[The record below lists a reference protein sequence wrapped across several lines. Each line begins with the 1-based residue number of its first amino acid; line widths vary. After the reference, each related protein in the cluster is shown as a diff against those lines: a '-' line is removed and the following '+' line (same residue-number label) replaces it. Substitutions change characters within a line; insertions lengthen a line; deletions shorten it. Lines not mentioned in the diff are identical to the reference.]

1 MAITND
7 HGPIPILVVSGFLGS
22 GKTTLLR
29 NLLLEPEAGEIAVI
43 VNEFG
48 EVGIDHHLVRKTDVR
63 TTLLRNGCVCCS
75 MRDDL
80 SEALRNMLS
89 QRERGTI
96 PRFDRVVI
104 ETTGLADPAPILHTI
119 VAEPVVRNHF
129 RVERVVTTIDAVA
142 GASNL
147 ESYGEALRQVAAAD
161 HLIVTKGDLA
171 TPETVEALKATL
183 RSINP
188 TATVVD
194 ASFGSIDF
202 APLLGEGSQ
211 RDGVGFGRLG
221 GRDADDVLV
230 GAGDAGVAP
239 TGAGFLRA
247 VPDSSAHPLADG
259 LAASDL
265 SAPGAVHGM
274 NGRVA
279 SRCLVFDRPLNWQMF
294 GIWLTMVLH
303 RHGDRVL
310 RLKGLLNVG
319 AERGPLLVEGVQHV
333 IHVPRHL
340 REWPDEDHR
349 SRIVF
354 IARDLDL
361 AQVEASLEAFQD
373 LAAAV

>member
-1 MAITND
+1 MAMAND
-7 HGPIPILVVSGFLGS
+7 RGAIPILVVSGFLGS

-29 NLLLEPEAGEIAVI
+29 NLLLDPAAGEIAVI

-80 SEALRNMLS
+80 SEALRHLLS

-96 PRFDRVVI
+96 PRFGRVVI

-129 RVERVVTTIDAVA
+129 RVERVVTTIDAVN

-147 ESYGEALRQVAAAD
+147 DSYGEALRQVAAAD
-161 HLIVTKGDLA
+161 HLIVTKLDLA
-171 TPETVEALKATL
+171 APEATEDLKARL

-188 TATVVD
+188 AASVVA

-202 APLLGEGSQ
+202 TPLLGEDAQ
-211 RDGVGFGRLG
+211 RGDVGFGRLG
-221 GRDADDVLV
+221 GGD
-230 GAGDAGVAP
+230 AGDAGVAP
-239 TGAGFLRA
+239 TGAGFPRV
-247 VPDSSAHPLADG
+247 VPNSSAHSLDDG
-259 LAASDL
+259 LASSKM
-265 SAPGAVHGM
+265 SAPAAVHAT

-294 GIWLTMVLH
+294 GIWLTMLLH
-303 RHGDRVL
+303 RHGDRIL
-310 RLKGLLNVG
+310 RLKGLLNIG

-340 REWPDEDHR
+340 REWPDADRR

-361 AQVEASLEAFQD
+361 DQVEASLEAFQD

>member
-1 MAITND
+1 MALAND
-7 HGPIPILVVSGFLGS
+7 RGPIPILVVSGFLGS

-29 NLLLEPEAGEIAVI
+29 NLLLDPEAGEIAVI

-80 SEALRNMLS
+80 SEALRHLLS

-119 VAEPVVRNHF
+119 VAEPVLRNHF

-147 ESYGEALRQVAAAD
+147 DSYGEALRQVAAAD
-161 HLIVTKGDLA
+161 HVIVTKQDLA
-171 TPETVEALKATL
+171 APEATAELKAKL

-188 TATVVD
+188 AATVVD

-202 APLLGEGSQ
+202 APLLAEESHRGAGL
-211 RDGVGFGRLG
+211 DRLG
-221 GRDADDVLV
+221 GGD
-230 GAGDAGVAP
+230 AGDAGVAP
-239 TGAGFLRA
+239 TGPGFPRVA
-247 VPDSSAHPLADG
+247 PDSSAHSLDDG
-259 LAASDL
+259 LASSDM
-265 SAPGAVHGM
+265 SAPAAVHAM
-274 NGRVA
+274 SGRVA

-294 GIWLTMVLH
+294 GIWLTMLLH

-340 REWPDEDHR
+340 RQWPDGDRR

-361 AQVEASLEAFQD
+361 TQVEASLEAFQD

>member
-1 MAITND
+1 MPVAND
-7 HGPIPILVVSGFLGS
+7 RGPIPILVVSGFLGS

-29 NLLLEPEAGEIAVI
+29 NLLLDPEAGEIAVI

-80 SEALRNMLS
+80 SEALRHLLS
-89 QRERGTI
+89 QREPGTI

-129 RVERVVTTIDAVA
+129 RVERVVTTIDAVN

-147 ESYGEALRQVAAAD
+147 DTYGEALRQVAAAD
-161 HLIVTKGDLA
+161 HLIVTKLDLA
-171 TPETVEALKATL
+171 TPEVTEDLKARL

-188 TATVVD
+188 AATVID

-202 APLLGEGSQ
+202 APLLAEESHRGT
-211 RDGVGFGRLG
+211 VGIDRLG
-221 GRDADDVLV
+221 GV
-230 GAGDAGVAP
+230 
-239 TGAGFLRA
+239 
-247 VPDSSAHPLADG
+247 SSAVD
-259 LAASDL
+259 SDPM
-265 SAPGAVHGM
+265 APAAVHAIS
-274 NGRVA
+274 GRVA

-294 GIWLTMVLH
+294 GIWLTMLLH

-319 AERGPLLVEGVQHV
+319 AARGPLLVEGVQHV

-340 REWPDEDHR
+340 REWPDADRR

-361 AQVEASLEAFQD
+361 TQVETSLDAFQD

>member
-1 MAITND
+1 MALAND
-7 HGPIPILVVSGFLGS
+7 HRPIPILIVSGFLGS

-29 NLLLEPEAGEIAVI
+29 NLLLDPEAGEIAVI

-80 SEALRNMLS
+80 SEALRHLLS

-129 RVERVVTTIDAVA
+129 RVERVVTTIDAIA

-147 ESYGEALRQVAAAD
+147 DTYGEALRQVAAAG
-161 HLIVTKGDLA
+161 HVIVTKQDLA
-171 TPETVEALKATL
+171 TPEVAEDLKAKL

-202 APLLGEGSQ
+202 APLLAEESHRGEG
-211 RDGVGFGRLG
+211 LG
-221 GRDADDVLV
+221 EAPFTVN
-230 GAGDAGVAP
+230 GDPMAP
-239 TGAGFLRA
+239 ATVHAM
-247 VPDSSAHPLADG
+247 
-259 LAASDL
+259 SD
-265 SAPGAVHGM
+265 
-274 NGRVA
+274 RVA
-279 SRCLVFDRPLNWQMF
+279 SRCFVFDRPLNWQMF
-294 GIWLTMVLH
+294 GIWLTMLLH

-361 AQVEASLEAFQD
+361 TQVETSLNVFQD

>member
-1 MAITND
+1 MAFD
-7 HGPIPILVVSGFLGS
+7 REPIPIFVVSGFLGS

-29 NLLLEPEAGEIAVI
+29 NLLVDPGAGEIAVI

-48 EVGIDHHLVRKTDVR
+48 EVGIDHHLVRKTDAR

-80 SEALRNMLS
+80 AEALRDLFS
-89 QRERGTI
+89 QRERGAI
-96 PRFDRVVI
+96 PRFGRVVI

-119 VAEPVVRNHF
+119 VNEPVLRNHF
-129 RVERVVTTIDAVA
+129 RVDRVVTTIDAVG
-142 GASNL
+142 GARNL
-147 ESYGEALRQVAAAD
+147 DTYGEALRQVAAAD
-161 HLIVTKGDLA
+161 HLIVTKLDL
-171 TPETVEALKATL
+171 TTREAVAELKVKL

-188 TATVVD
+188 AAAIVD

-202 APLLGEGSQ
+202 APLLATSSSRGAEGLNQLGEFSFA
-211 RDGVGFGRLG
+211 VNSPPTSP
-221 GRDADDVLV
+221 DAT
-230 GAGDAGVAP
+230 AP
-239 TGAGFLRA
+239 A
-247 VPDSSAHPLADG
+247 
-259 LAASDL
+259 
-265 SAPGAVHGM
+265 AVHGES
-274 NGRVA
+274 GLVS

-294 GIWLTMVLH
+294 GIWLTMLLH

-319 AERGPLLVEGVQHV
+319 ETRGPLLVEGVQHV
-333 IHVPRHL
+333 IHAPRHL
-340 REWPDEDHR
+340 REWPDTDRR

-361 AQVEASLEAFQD
+361 TQVEASLDAFQD

>member
-1 MAITND
+1 MALAND

-29 NLLLEPEAGEIAVI
+29 NLLLDPDAGEIAVI

-80 SEALRNMLS
+80 SEALRHLLS

-96 PRFDRVVI
+96 PRFGRVVI

-147 ESYGEALRQVAAAD
+147 DSYGEALRQVAAAD
-161 HLIVTKGDLA
+161 HVIVTKRDLA
-171 TPETVEALKATL
+171 TPEATEELKAKL

-202 APLLGEGSQ
+202 APLLAQDSHRAAEGF
-211 RDGVGFGRLG
+211 DGISLPV
-221 GRDADDVLV
+221 D
-230 GAGDAGVAP
+230 GDLKAP
-239 TGAGFLRA
+239 
-247 VPDSSAHPLADG
+247 V
-259 LAASDL
+259 
-265 SAPGAVHGM
+265 AVHAM
-274 NGRVA
+274 SDRVA
-279 SRCLVFDRPLNWQMF
+279 SRCLIFDRPLNWQMF
-294 GIWLTMVLH
+294 GIWLTMLLH

-340 REWPDEDHR
+340 REWPDADRR

-361 AQVEASLEAFQD
+361 AQVEASLDAFQD

>member
-1 MAITND
+1 MALAND
-7 HGPIPILVVSGFLGS
+7 RGPIPILVVSGFLGS

-29 NLLLEPEAGEIAVI
+29 NLLLDPEAGEIAVI

-80 SEALRNMLS
+80 SEALRHLLS

-119 VAEPVVRNHF
+119 VAEPVLRNHF

-147 ESYGEALRQVAAAD
+147 DSYGEALRQVAAAD
-161 HLIVTKGDLA
+161 HVIVTKQDLVA
-171 TPETVEALKATL
+171 PEVTAELKARL
-183 RSINP
+183 QSINP
-188 TATVVD
+188 AATVVD

-202 APLLGEGSQ
+202 SPLLAEESQRGGEGL
-211 RDGVGFGRLG
+211 DRLG
-221 GRDADDVLV
+221 GVSFTVD
-230 GAGDAGVAP
+230 GDPMAP
-239 TGAGFLRA
+239 A
-247 VPDSSAHPLADG
+247 
-259 LAASDL
+259 
-265 SAPGAVHGM
+265 AVHAM
-274 NGRVA
+274 SGRVA
-279 SRCLVFDRPLNWQMF
+279 SRCLVFDRTLNWQMF
-294 GIWLTMVLH
+294 GIWLTMLLH

-340 REWPDEDHR
+340 REWPDADRR

-361 AQVEASLEAFQD
+361 TQVEASLEAFQD

>member
-1 MAITND
+1 MAVAND
-7 HGPIPILVVSGFLGS
+7 RGPIPILVVSGFLGS

-29 NLLLEPEAGEIAVI
+29 NLLLDPEAGEVAVI

-80 SEALRNMLS
+80 SEALRHLLS
-89 QRERGTI
+89 QRERGSI
-96 PRFDRVVI
+96 PRFGRVVI

-129 RVERVVTTIDAVA
+129 RVERVVTTIDAVN

-147 ESYGEALRQVAAAD
+147 DSYGEALRQVAAAD
-161 HLIVTKGDLA
+161 HLIVTKLDLA
-171 TPETVEALKATL
+171 TPDVTEDLKAKL

-188 TATVVD
+188 AATVVE

-202 APLLGEGSQ
+202 TPLLAGESQ
-211 RDGVGFGRLG
+211 CGAVGIDRLDGVSFAI
-221 GRDADDVLV
+221 D
-230 GAGDAGVAP
+230 GDPMAP
-239 TGAGFLRA
+239 A
-247 VPDSSAHPLADG
+247 
-259 LAASDL
+259 
-265 SAPGAVHGM
+265 AVHAM
-274 NGRVA
+274 SDRVA

-294 GIWLTMVLH
+294 GIWLTMLLH
-303 RHGDRVL
+303 RHGDRIL

-319 AERGPLLVEGVQHV
+319 AARGPLLVEGVQHV

-340 REWPDEDHR
+340 REWPDADSR

-361 AQVEASLEAFQD
+361 AQVEASLDAFQE

>member
-1 MAITND
+1 
-7 HGPIPILVVSGFLGS
+7 
-22 GKTTLLR
+22 
-29 NLLLEPEAGEIAVI
+29 
-43 VNEFG
+43 
-48 EVGIDHHLVRKTDVR
+48 
-63 TTLLRNGCVCCS
+63 

-80 SEALRNMLS
+80 SEALRHLLS
-89 QRERGTI
+89 QRERGSI
-96 PRFDRVVI
+96 PRFGRVVI

-129 RVERVVTTIDAVA
+129 RVERVVTTIDAVN

-147 ESYGEALRQVAAAD
+147 DSYGEALRQVAAAD
-161 HLIVTKGDLA
+161 HLIVTKLDLA
-171 TPETVEALKATL
+171 TPDVTEDLKAKL

-188 TATVVD
+188 AATVVE

-202 APLLGEGSQ
+202 TPLLAEESQ
-211 RDGVGFGRLG
+211 RGAVGIDRLDGVSFAIDG
-221 GRDADDVLV
+221 DPMAPAADH
-230 GAGDAGVAP
+230 AM
-239 TGAGFLRA
+239 
-247 VPDSSAHPLADG
+247 
-259 LAASDL
+259 SD
-265 SAPGAVHGM
+265 
-274 NGRVA
+274 RVA

-294 GIWLTMVLH
+294 GIWLTMLLH
-303 RHGDRVL
+303 RHGDRIL

-340 REWPDEDHR
+340 REWPDADRR

-361 AQVEASLEAFQD
+361 AQVEASLDAFQD

>member
-1 MAITND
+1 MAVAND
-7 HGPIPILVVSGFLGS
+7 RGAIPILVVSGFLGS

-29 NLLLEPEAGEIAVI
+29 NLLLDPEAGEIAVI

-80 SEALRNMLS
+80 SEALRHLLS

-96 PRFDRVVI
+96 PRFCRVVI

-129 RVERVVTTIDAVA
+129 RVERVVTTIDAVN

-147 ESYGEALRQVAAAD
+147 DSYGEALRQVAAAD
-161 HLIVTKGDLA
+161 HLIVTKLDLA
-171 TPETVEALKATL
+171 APEATDDLKARL

-188 TATVVD
+188 AASVVE

-202 APLLGEGSQ
+202 APLLGEELQ
-211 RDGVGFGRLG
+211 RGGVGFGRLG
-221 GRDADDVLV
+221 GGEADDA
-230 GAGDAGVAP
+230 GNAGDAGVAP
-239 TGAGFLRA
+239 TDARFPRVA
-247 VPDSSAHPLADG
+247 PHSSARPLDDG
-259 LAASDL
+259 LAS
-265 SAPGAVHGM
+265 SHMSVPVAVHAM

-294 GIWLTMVLH
+294 GIWLTMLLH

-340 REWPDEDHR
+340 REWPDADRR

>member
-1 MAITND
+1 MAVAND
-7 HGPIPILVVSGFLGS
+7 RGPIPILVVSGFLGS

-29 NLLLEPEAGEIAVI
+29 NLLLDPEAGEIAVI

-80 SEALRNMLS
+80 SEALRHLLS
-89 QRERGTI
+89 QRERGSI
-96 PRFDRVVI
+96 PRFGRVVI

-129 RVERVVTTIDAVA
+129 RVERVVTTIDAVN

-147 ESYGEALRQVAAAD
+147 DSYGEALRQVAAAD
-161 HLIVTKGDLA
+161 HLIVTKLDLA
-171 TPETVEALKATL
+171 TPDVTEDLKAKL

-188 TATVVD
+188 AATVVE

-202 APLLGEGSQ
+202 TPLLAEESQ
-211 RDGVGFGRLG
+211 RGAVGIDRLDGVSFAV
-221 GRDADDVLV
+221 D
-230 GAGDAGVAP
+230 GDPMAP
-239 TGAGFLRA
+239 A
-247 VPDSSAHPLADG
+247 
-259 LAASDL
+259 
-265 SAPGAVHGM
+265 AVHAM
-274 NGRVA
+274 SDRVA

-294 GIWLTMVLH
+294 GIWLTMLLH
-303 RHGDRVL
+303 RHGDRIL

-319 AERGPLLVEGVQHV
+319 TERGPLLVEGVQHV

-340 REWPDEDHR
+340 REWPDTDRR

-361 AQVEASLEAFQD
+361 AQVEASLDAFQD
-373 LAAAV
+373 LAASV

>member
-1 MAITND
+1 MAVAND
-7 HGPIPILVVSGFLGS
+7 RGPIPILVVSGFLGS

-29 NLLLEPEAGEIAVI
+29 NLLLDPEAGEIAVI

-80 SEALRNMLS
+80 SEALRHLLS
-89 QRERGTI
+89 ERERGSI
-96 PRFDRVVI
+96 PRFGRVVI

-129 RVERVVTTIDAVA
+129 RVERVVTTIDAVN

-147 ESYGEALRQVAAAD
+147 DSYGEALRQVAAAD
-161 HLIVTKGDLA
+161 HLIVTKLDLA
-171 TPETVEALKATL
+171 TPDVTEDLKAKL

-188 TATVVD
+188 AATVVE

-202 APLLGEGSQ
+202 TPLLAEESQ
-211 RDGVGFGRLG
+211 RGAMGIDRLDRVSFAIDG
-221 GRDADDVLV
+221 DPM
-230 GAGDAGVAP
+230 AP
-239 TGAGFLRA
+239 A
-247 VPDSSAHPLADG
+247 
-259 LAASDL
+259 
-265 SAPGAVHGM
+265 AVHAM
-274 NGRVA
+274 SDRVA

-294 GIWLTMVLH
+294 GIWLTMLLH
-303 RHGDRVL
+303 RHGDRIL

-340 REWPDEDHR
+340 REWPDADRR

-361 AQVEASLEAFQD
+361 TQVEASLEAFQD

>member
-1 MAITND
+1 MAMAND

-29 NLLLEPEAGEIAVI
+29 NLLLDPEAGEIAVI

-80 SEALRNMLS
+80 SEALRDLLS

-96 PRFDRVVI
+96 PRFGRVVI

-129 RVERVVTTIDAVA
+129 RVERVVTTIDAVG

-147 ESYGEALRQVAAAD
+147 DSYGEALRQVAAAD
-161 HLIVTKGDLA
+161 HVIVTKLDLA
-171 TPETVEALKATL
+171 TPEATDEPEGEAAIDQSRRDRRRCQL
-183 RSINP
+183 RQHRFHPAPRGGI
-188 TATVVD
+188 
-194 ASFGSIDF
+194 ASRR
-202 APLLGEGSQ
+202 EGI
-211 RDGVGFGRLG
+211 GRLG
-221 GRDADDVLV
+221 RSVVRDQWSTRRLSDTT
-230 GAGDAGVAP
+230 AP
-239 TGAGFLRA
+239 A
-247 VPDSSAHPLADG
+247 
-259 LAASDL
+259 
-265 SAPGAVHGM
+265 AVHAM
-274 NGRVA
+274 SGRVA

-294 GIWLTMVLH
+294 GIWLTMLLH

-319 AERGPLLVEGVQHV
+319 AARGPLLVEGVQHV

-340 REWPDEDHR
+340 REWPDADRR

-361 AQVEASLEAFQD
+361 AQVEASLDAFQD

>member
-1 MAITND
+1 MALAND
-7 HGPIPILVVSGFLGS
+7 RGPIPILVVSGFLGS

-29 NLLLEPEAGEIAVI
+29 NLLLDPDAGEIAVI

-80 SEALRNMLS
+80 SEALRHLLS

-96 PRFDRVVI
+96 PHFGRVVI

-129 RVERVVTTIDAVA
+129 RVERVVTTIDAIN

-147 ESYGEALRQVAAAD
+147 DTYGEALRQVAAAD
-161 HLIVTKGDLA
+161 HLIVTKRDLA
-171 TPETVEALKATL
+171 TPEVSEDLKARL

-188 TATVVD
+188 AATVVD

-202 APLLGEGSQ
+202 TPLLAKESQ
-211 RDGVGFGRLG
+211 RGARRIDQFGR
-221 GRDADDVLV
+221 DSFAID
-230 GAGDAGVAP
+230 GDPMAP
-239 TGAGFLRA
+239 
-247 VPDSSAHPLADG
+247 V
-259 LAASDL
+259 
-265 SAPGAVHGM
+265 AVHAM
-274 NGRVA
+274 SDRVA

-294 GIWLTMVLH
+294 GIWLTMLLH

-319 AERGPLLVEGVQHV
+319 VERGPLLVEGVQHV

-340 REWPDEDHR
+340 REWPDEDRR

-361 AQVEASLEAFQD
+361 AQVEASLDAFQD

>member
-29 NLLLEPEAGEIAVI
+29 NLLLDPGAGEIAVI

-80 SEALRNMLS
+80 SEALRHLLS

-96 PRFDRVVI
+96 PRFGRVVI

-119 VAEPVVRNHF
+119 VAEPVLRNHF
-129 RVERVVTTIDAVA
+129 RVERVVTTIDAIA

-161 HLIVTKGDLA
+161 HVIVTKQDLT
-171 TPETVEALKATL
+171 TPEVAEDLKAKL

-188 TATVVD
+188 AATIVE
-194 ASFGSIDF
+194 AEFGNIDF
-202 APLLGEGSQ
+202 APLLAGESQ
-211 RDGVGFGRLG
+211 PGGDGIDRLG
-221 GRDADDVLV
+221 GVSLTVD
-230 GAGDAGVAP
+230 GGPTAP
-239 TGAGFLRA
+239 ATVHA
-247 VPDSSAHPLADG
+247 VS
-259 LAASDL
+259 
-265 SAPGAVHGM
+265 
-274 NGRVA
+274 GRVT

-294 GIWLTMVLH
+294 GIWLTMLLH
-303 RHGDRVL
+303 RHGDRVF
-310 RLKGLLNVG
+310 RLKGLLNIG
-319 AERGPLLVEGVQHV
+319 AGQGPLLVEGVQHV

-340 REWPDEDHR
+340 REWPDEDRR

-361 AQVEASLEAFQD
+361 TQVEASLGAFQD

>member
-1 MAITND
+1 MATAID
-7 HGPIPILVVSGFLGS
+7 HGPIPILVISGFLGS

-29 NLLLEPEAGEIAVI
+29 NLLLDPEAGEIAVI

-96 PRFDRVVI
+96 SRFDRVVI

-119 VAEPVVRNHF
+119 VAEPVLRNHF
-129 RVERVVTTIDAVA
+129 RVERVVTAIDAVA

-147 ESYGEALRQVAAAD
+147 DSYGEALRQVAAAD
-161 HLIVTKGDLA
+161 HVIVTKPDLA
-171 TPETVEALKATL
+171 TPEVTEDLKAKL

-188 TATVVD
+188 AAIIVE

-202 APLLGEGSQ
+202 APLLAEESH
-211 RDGVGFGRLG
+211 RADEGFGRLSG
-221 GRDADDVLV
+221 VSFETS
-230 GAGDAGVAP
+230 GDP
-239 TGAGFLRA
+239 TSPDRA
-247 VPDSSAHPLADG
+247 LPA
-259 LAASDL
+259 
-265 SAPGAVHGM
+265 AVHATS
-274 NGRVA
+274 GRVA
-279 SRCLVFDRPLNWQMF
+279 SRCLVYDRPLNWQMF
-294 GIWLTMVLH
+294 GIWLTMLLH

-319 AERGPLLVEGVQHV
+319 AGRGPLLVEGVQHV

-340 REWPDEDHR
+340 REWPDADRR

-361 AQVEASLEAFQD
+361 AQVEASLDAFQD

>member
-1 MAITND
+1 MALAND

-29 NLLLEPEAGEIAVI
+29 NLLLDPEAGEIAVI

-80 SEALRNMLS
+80 SEALRHLLS

-96 PRFDRVVI
+96 PRFGRVVI

-147 ESYGEALRQVAAAD
+147 DSYGEALRQVAAAD
-161 HLIVTKGDLA
+161 HVIVTKQDLA
-171 TPETVEALKATL
+171 TPEATEELKARL

-188 TATVVD
+188 AASVTD

-202 APLLGEGSQ
+202 APLLAQESH
-211 RDGVGFGRLG
+211 RDGALG
-221 GRDADDVLV
+221 EVSLTVD
-230 GAGDAGVAP
+230 GDLTAP
-239 TGAGFLRA
+239 ATVHAM
-247 VPDSSAHPLADG
+247 
-259 LAASDL
+259 SD
-265 SAPGAVHGM
+265 
-274 NGRVA
+274 RVA
-279 SRCLVFDRPLNWQMF
+279 SRCLIFDRPLNWQMF
-294 GIWLTMVLH
+294 GIWLTMLLH

-319 AERGPLLVEGVQHV
+319 AGRGPLLVEGVQHV

-340 REWPDEDHR
+340 REWPDADRR

-361 AQVEASLEAFQD
+361 GQVEASLEAFQD